1 VAGFNL
7 IRNDVQKNQ
16 EQMRDYLRRTE
27 LDSEAFQD
35 TRLFTYTNIFT
46 CLKMKISV
54 RPEFTEQP

>member
-1 VAGFNL
+1 
-7 IRNDVQKNQ
+7 
-16 EQMRDYLRRTE
+16 LRRTE